1 MARKKRTLLIDGDV
15 IAFECCISN
24 EMEIE
29 WEEDL
34 WVLYSDASE
43 CKQRFDARIRHFM
56 EDLAADD
63 VVIAFSDKENFRKDV
78 YPDYKSNRKGKR
90 KPLAYK
96 ALVDYAASAY
106 KTRVIPTLEA
116 DDVLGIL
123 STGRQIKGEKVVVS
137 IDKDLMT
144 VPGLLFNP
152 STPELGVQKISK
164 DYANYQHLWQ
174 TLVGDRVDGYPGCPM
189 YGKKKAHVL
198 LDQTPTWEAVV
209 QAFDSQGLSEEVALQ
224 QARLARICRNTDYD
238 SRNKKVILWNPTK

>member
-1 MARKKRTLLIDGDV
+1 MAKKKRTLLIDGDV

-43 CKQRFDARIRHFM
+43 CRQRFDVRIRHFM
-56 EDLAADD
+56 EDLEATH
-63 VVIAFSDKENFRKDV
+63 VVIALSDTNNFRKDV

-96 ALVDYAASAY
+96 PLLEYISSAY
-106 KTRVIPTLEA
+106 RTEIIPSLEA

-123 STGRQIKGEKVVVS
+123 STGRRITGEKVIVT
-137 IDKDLMT
+137 IDKDLQT

-152 STPELGVQKISK
+152 NSPELGIRKISK
-164 DYANYQHLWQ
+164 AEADYQHLWQ

-189 YGKKKAHVL
+189 YGKKKAHIL
-198 LDQTPTWEAVV
+198 LDETPTWEAVV
-209 QAFDSQGLSEEVALQ
+209 QAFESQGLSEEVALQ
-224 QARLARICRNTDYD
+224 QARLARICRTSDYD
-238 SRNKKVILWNPTK
+238 SRNKKVILWSPTK